1 VYRTS
6 QNLTITAS
14 FASNGNLCRAHINSA
29 VDAGITDTQ
38 LNATL
43 DELAPTNVRGK
54 HKLSTFLNI
63 TCLKL
68 LRPEN
73 SSSNSNDKPATEL
86 VVDPCSECSGLS
98 DDYERGNITKFGN
111 TNRYSSVQIT
121 FQRPECKG
129 LDKEHR

>member
-1 VYRTS
+1 
-6 QNLTITAS
+6 
-14 FASNGNLCRAHINSA
+14 
-29 VDAGITDTQ
+29 
-38 LNATL
+38 L